1 MCLIIFQK
9 NNHPRYKL
17 VIAANRDEFYGRPTA
32 PAQFWEEYPD
42 MLAGQDLS
50 KGGTWLGMTKQG
62 RFAAVTNIRK
72 PGFEDPD
79 KKSRG
84 ALVSDYLTGQSDPET
99 YLDALDKAKGD
110 YSGFN
115 LLVGNQNELFYLNN
129 DGNSAD
135 VVTDGAHGLSNHH
148 LDTPWPKVVKGKTR
162 LDDYLQTADTIDIDI
177 IFDIL
182 YDSEQTSG
190 VLPETGLPESLE
202 RQLSS
207 AFINIP
213 DYGTRSS
220 TVVLV
225 DHDDN
230 ATFVERTFSED
241 GQTGENRYE
250 FKIDSY

>member
-9 NNHPRYKL
+9 NNHPHYKL

-32 PAQFWEEYPD
+32 PAQFWEDHPD
-42 MLAGQDLS
+42 MLAGQDRK
-50 KGGTWLGMTKQG
+50 KGGTWLGLTKQG

-72 PGFEDPD
+72 PGFLDTD

-84 ALVSDYLTGQSDPET
+84 ALVSDYLTGHATPEA
-99 YLDALDKAKGD
+99 YLDALDREKDD

-115 LLVGNQNELFYLNN
+115 LLVGNQDELFYLNN
-129 DGNSAD
+129 DGGSVDA
-135 VVTDGAHGLSNHH
+135 VTDGAHGLSNHH
-148 LDTPWPKVVKGKTR
+148 LDTPWPKVVKGRTR
-162 LDDYLQTADTIDIDI
+162 LEEYMHNTDALDIDV
-177 IFDIL
+177 IFEL
-182 YDSEQTSG
+182 LADSEQTTEE
-190 VLPETGLPESLE
+190 LPETGLAESLE

-213 DYGTRSS
+213 EYGTRSS

-241 GQTGENRYE
+241 GQTGESQYA